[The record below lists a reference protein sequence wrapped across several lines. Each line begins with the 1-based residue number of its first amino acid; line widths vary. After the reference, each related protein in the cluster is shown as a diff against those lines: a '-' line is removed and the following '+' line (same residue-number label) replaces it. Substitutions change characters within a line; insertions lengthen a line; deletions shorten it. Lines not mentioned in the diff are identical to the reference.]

1 MGSHGVPRDPTWGVA
16 GSRGIPR
23 ESARNF
29 PREPPMGA
37 HRVPWDAA
45 EIPPLVPRIFDLENS
60 GAQRPR
66 VCPQTHQPSR
76 PLVRVRVSVVGAVA
90 ALNRSRETK
99 PQSFSESSWKLH
111 GNSWKVAACRGF
123 PWEPPRELPWR
134 PVALVGGFPM
144 GFLAGSPVVANPAGS
159 QLRVRGNLWET
170 AGTRC
175 TAEHAGSHLAPRGGY
190 PAGSQV
196 RIRGNPWETAGTR

>member
-16 GSRGIPR
+16 ESRGIPW
-23 ESARNF
+23 ESARKC
-29 PREPPMGA
+29 PREPSMGA

-66 VCPQTHQPSR
+66 VCPQTNQPSR

-90 ALNRSRETK
+90 ALNRGCLNRSRETK
-99 PQSFSESSWKLH
+99 PQSFGES
-111 GNSWKVAACRGF
+111 SWKVAACRGF

-175 TAEHAGSHLAPRGGY
+175 TAEHAGSHLASRGISHGK
-190 PAGSQV
+190 
-196 RIRGNPWETAGTR
+196 PWETAGTR